1 MRCFAVVGGG
11 GEGGRGWRR
20 RWEGRGRV
28 GGIGAAVI
36 ADASIVAG
44 KVKKQLRELLRKF
57 ARAQKYNETWML
69 PALGSAPKEEV
80 EEVRL
85 FCSRVLFQP

>member
-1 MRCFAVVGGG
+1 VHRGGG
-11 GEGGRGWRR
+11 GGGGGR
-20 RWEGRGRV
+20 ESRGGA
-28 GGIGAAVI
+28 GGICVVNAP
-36 ADASIVAG
+36 IVSG